1 MMVNASTMLSINPSI
16 FKAYDVRGIAGSEI
30 TPELSYAMG
39 RGFTVLF
46 LKNAKDRKVVVG
58 QDARPT
64 SAEFVKELVRGLRD
78 GGADVVGIG
87 LVTTPLFYFS
97 VIASKAAAG
106 IMVTA
111 SHNPAE
117 YNGFKVVKEKAAA
130 IGLDTGLGDLRDLII
145 KEDFGGTAPESSFSE
160 ADFRQQYLDT
170 LTNGVQLKK
179 FSIAVDAGNGMIGVV
194 LPQFL
199 GRLGITA
206 RSLYLELDCTF
217 PNHEANPLKEE
228 TLEDLKALMREH
240 AVDFGIAFDG
250 DGDRI
255 GFLLPN
261 GQAVPGDIMFA
272 FLAKEYL
279 ALSPGAAVV
288 YAVNCSHI
296 VPETIIQYGGK
307 PVRWKIGHTLIKE
320 KMKETGAVLGGEMS
334 THYGYKELG
343 GVESTMLTL
352 IRVCQA
358 LTRSGKTLEEVLKPF
373 MKYAKTPEMNFS
385 IADKEAKLQELSR
398 VYQDGKQDWL
408 DGLTVE
414 YDTWW
419 FNARLSNTEPLLR
432 LCVEADTKE
441 LMERKLEELKLFI
454 QNKG

>member
-1 MMVNASTMLSINPSI
+1 MQVNPKI

-30 TPELSYAMG
+30 TSELSYAVG
-39 RGFTVLF
+39 RGFAALF
-46 LKNAKDRKVVVG
+46 LKNPENRKAVVG

-64 SAEFVKELVRGLRD
+64 SAEFTKELIRGLRD
-78 GGADVVGIG
+78 GGADVIGIG

-97 VIASKAAAG
+97 VNASEAAGG

-117 YNGFKVVKEKAAA
+117 YNGFKVVKEKAVA
-130 IGLDTGLGDLRDLII
+130 IGLDTGLGGLRDLVM
-145 KEDFGGTAPESSFSE
+145 KEEFGEPVPESSFSE
-160 ADFRQQYLDT
+160 ANFLRQYLDS
-170 LTNGVQLKK
+170 LTQGVHLKK
-179 FSIAVDAGNGMIGVV
+179 FNIAIDAGNGMIGVV
-194 LPQFL
+194 LPKFL
-199 GRLGITA
+199 GRLGIEA
-206 RSLYLELDCTF
+206 HSLYLEPDCTF

-228 TLEDLKALMREH
+228 TLVDLKALMREH
-240 AVDFGIAFDG
+240 AVDFGVAFDG

-255 GFLLPN
+255 GFVLSD
-261 GQAVPGDIMFA
+261 GQVVLGDIMLA
-272 FLAKEYL
+272 FLVKEYL
-279 ALSPGAAVV
+279 ALSPGSAVV

-296 VPETIIQYGGK
+296 VPETILSYGGK
-307 PVRWKIGHTLIKE
+307 PIRSKIGHTLIKE
-320 KMKETGAVLGGEMS
+320 KMKETGAILGGEMS
-334 THYGYKELG
+334 THYAYKELG

-358 LTRSGKTLEEVLKPF
+358 LTRSGKTLKEALRPF

-385 IADKEAKLQELSR
+385 VNDKEAKLQELSGA
-398 VYQDGKQDWL
+398 YQDGKQDWL

-432 LCVEADTKE
+432 LCVEANSKE
-441 LMERKLEELKLFI
+441 LLERKLEELKLLMR
-454 QNKG
+454 NKE